1 MTITAGNNGRLV
13 EFYAMTASKAIPRQ
27 DSRKEA
33 RQKSAICGRPTH
45 KNKLKLVDDGA
56 WEETKLD

>member
-33 RQKSAICGRPTH
+33 RQKSAICGRPTQ

>member
-33 RQKSAICGRPTH
+33 RQKSAICGRPTQAEI
-45 KNKLKLVDDGA
+45 G
-56 WEETKLD
+56 